1 MSTFHQAFEA
11 DLEVPT
17 CAACAKVGLHSEV
30 RHTLSLIHPE
40 DKWEDMDLLWING
53 DILDSYIIECFFFL
67 WYILSQIPWGF
78 YPLVIVNVA
87 GWGVPARMSAGGSF

>member
-1 MSTFHQAFEA
+1 VSTFHQAFEA

-17 CAACAKVGLHSEV
+17 CAACAKVGLHNEV

-53 DILDSYIIECFFFL
+53 DILDLYIIECVFL
-67 WYILSQIPWGF
+67 MVYTFNTMRILS
-78 YPLVIVNVA
+78 LVIVNVA
-87 GWGVPARMSAGGSF
+87 GWEVPELN